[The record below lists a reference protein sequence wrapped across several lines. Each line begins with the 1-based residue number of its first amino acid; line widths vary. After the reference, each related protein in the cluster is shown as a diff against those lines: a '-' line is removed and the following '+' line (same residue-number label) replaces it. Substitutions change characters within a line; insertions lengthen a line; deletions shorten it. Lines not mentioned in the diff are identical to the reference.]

1 LEVRERSY
9 TMSSLSKKEIKE
21 KKRKITKAPDEK
33 RRRER

>member
-1 LEVRERSY
+1 
-9 TMSSLSKKEIKE
+9 MSSLSKKEIKE